1 MLKLTVVYH
10 SGHRPLSVIVPDMG
24 LTRTEW
30 AEAAYAVL
38 LTSVA
43 GSSTV
48 PGAAEFDRA
57 LRSDPAALAAARPMQ
72 SGDWVMLQGRQL
84 TLLSVSGVGQ
94 HATNVPAFSAPAPLP
109 VPSGPMMHVDAD
121 TAPPEALAYVEDV
134 LDRLWTGRGY
144 GEWRCLTDMSGR
156 TSPAAWASVWRE
168 YGPLVPL
175 VPVELLAEPTGD
187 ERTGG
192 PHRDPLPGRPV
203 DAGTF

>member
-10 SGHRPLSVIVPDMG
+10 SGHRPLSVTVPDMG

-43 GSSTV
+43 GSSAA
-48 PGAAEFDRA
+48 PGAAEFDHA
-57 LRSDPAALAAARPMQ
+57 LRSDSIALAAARPMRP
-72 SGDWVMLQGRQL
+72 GDRVMLQGRQL

-109 VPSGPMMHVDAD
+109 VPTGPMMHVDAH
-121 TAPPEALAYVEDV
+121 TAPPEALAYVEDAR
-134 LDRLWTGRGY
+134 DRLWTGRGY
-144 GEWRCLTDMSGR
+144 GEWRCLTDPAGR
-156 TSPAAWASVWRE
+156 TSPAPWASVWRE
-168 YGPLVPL
+168 HGPLTPL
-175 VPVELLAEPTGD
+175 VPVDLIVEPTGD
-187 ERTGG
+187 EYTGG

-203 DAGTF
+203 DAAMF